1 MITQETAREIWL
13 AYDEIA
19 KSERLLAEIE
29 EQLRTG
35 EPLNL
40 RDSFGRRRGLQL
52 GVPSGEES
60 TRLYDLQPRLA
71 VAVIQAHIAHKRA
84 ELAAIQE
91 RVRSELLATVG
102 EVKNPPGA
110 AEITAEG
117 LLLMGFRCDQ
127 SAGHPIYIRDTIEDV
142 EGCHTALHLLPW
154 RDELWQ
160 AELHNWQTFD
170 GVRECDI
177 DQCVAITRLL
187 RTYSDVRRLCAVI
200 SDQWSEVRWAK
211 VVE

>member
-29 EQLRTG
+29 EQLRSG

-52 GVPSGEES
+52 GVPSGEDS

-84 ELAAIQE
+84 ELAMIQE
-91 RVRSELLATVG
+91 RVRCEMVCAG
-102 EVKNPPGA
+102 EAENPPGA
-110 AEITAEG
+110 AEITGEG
-117 LLLMGFRCDQ
+117 LIAMGFRLDE
-127 SAGHPIYIRDTIEDV
+127 SALVQQFVREAVEDT
-142 EGCHTALHLLPW
+142 EGCHASLHLFLFRADTW
-154 RDELWQ
+154 R
-160 AELHNWQTFD
+160 AELRNWQTHD

-177 DQCVAITRLL
+177 DQCTAIPRLL
-187 RTYSDVRRLCAVI
+187 RTYGDVRRLCDVI
-200 SDQWSEVRWAK
+200 SEQW
-211 VVE
+211 VEED